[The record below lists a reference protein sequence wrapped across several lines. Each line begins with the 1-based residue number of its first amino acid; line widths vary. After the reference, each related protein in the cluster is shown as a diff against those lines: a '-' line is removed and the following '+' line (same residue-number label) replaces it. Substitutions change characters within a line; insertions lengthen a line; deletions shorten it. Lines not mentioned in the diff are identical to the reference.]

1 MNDKELLQL
10 WNNYDPKLDQVL
22 KLNQDLTIELTKNKL
37 QRAIGRMIWPKR
49 LIFLLGLPYTLIL
62 IIVTRITFESE
73 AYVMSLS
80 FGVISL
86 IMLITLASY
95 IYHLFLISAINI
107 DDSVRDVQQRL
118 SQLRLS
124 SFTLTRMTV
133 FQLPFWSL
141 CWFSINAF
149 KTSPFWYGGINIII
163 FLGLSFIAWW
173 IYRSLGNKESK
184 ISKIVFTGIE
194 WEPIV
199 KSSDI
204 LEQLKVL
211 ED

>member
-10 WNNYDPKLDQVL
+10 WNSYDQKLDQVL
-22 KLNQDLTIELTKNKL
+22 KLNQDMTMELTKNKL
-37 QRAIGRMIWPKR
+37 QSTINRMIWPKR
-49 LIFLLGLPYTLIL
+49 LIFLLGMPYTLIL
-62 IIVTRITFESE
+62 LIITKITFESE

-80 FGVISL
+80 FGIISL
-86 IMLITLASY
+86 TMLITLVSY
-95 IYHLFLISAINI
+95 IYHLFLISAINR
-107 DDSVRDVQQRL
+107 DDSVRNVQERL
-118 SQLRLS
+118 AQLKLS
-124 SFTLTRMTV
+124 SFALTRMTV

-149 KTSPFWYGGINIII
+149 KNSPILYGGINIII
-163 FLGLSFIAWW
+163 FLGLSLVAWW

-184 ISKIVFTGIE
+184 ISKMVFSGIE
-194 WEPIV
+194 WEPLE

-204 LEQLKVL
+204 LEQLKAL